1 MIRPEIDHFPSH
13 PVLSRKQKQLT
24 SPHPHQYLPKT
35 ISPGASQR
43 NPYIPQL
50 VHVITHH
57 PHFTRSSQIHPTFST
72 MSVIEIESEEQFT
85 SLTNAPDKLVTLYF
99 HTPWAAPC
107 QTMNSVIKTLAAA
120 NPEVTFLSI
129 NADELLDIG
138 EVFEVLAVPYF
149 ILIRNS
155 TILKELSGADPKELI
170 SALAQFSGKAEE
182 KTPAPQKDE
191 PTAPAAAPAAEPSP
205 EELNERLQKLTSA
218 APVMLFMKGSPSA
231 PQCGFS
237 RQLVAILRENQV
249 RFGFFDILKDDTVRQ
264 GLKTFSDWP
273 TFPQLYMNGEFQGGL
288 DIIKELLEED
298 PEFFASVSA

>member
-1 MIRPEIDHFPSH
+1 
-13 PVLSRKQKQLT
+13 
-24 SPHPHQYLPKT
+24 
-35 ISPGASQR
+35 
-43 NPYIPQL
+43 
-50 VHVITHH
+50 
-57 PHFTRSSQIHPTFST
+57 

-85 SLTNAPDKLVTLYF
+85 DLTGVPDQLVTLYF

-120 NPEVTFLSI
+120 NPKVTFLSI

-170 SALAQFSGKAEE
+170 AALAQFGGKAEE
-182 KTPAPQKDE
+182 KSAVAEKVE
-191 PTAPAAAPAAEPSP
+191 AAPAAAPAAEASP
-205 EELNERLQKLTSA
+205 EELNERLQKLTAA
-218 APVMLFMKGSPSA
+218 APVMLFMKGSPSS

-249 RFGFFDILKDDTVRQ
+249 RFGFFDILKDDVVRQ

-298 PEFFASVSA
+298 PEFFAAATN

>member
-1 MIRPEIDHFPSH
+1 
-13 PVLSRKQKQLT
+13 
-24 SPHPHQYLPKT
+24 
-35 ISPGASQR
+35 
-43 NPYIPQL
+43 
-50 VHVITHH
+50 
-57 PHFTRSSQIHPTFST
+57 

-85 SLTNAPDKLVTLYF
+85 ELTNAPDQLVTLYF

-107 QTMNSVIKTLAAA
+107 QTMNSVIKTLASA
-120 NPEVTFLSI
+120 NPDVTFLSI

-170 SALAQFSGKAEE
+170 AALAQFSGKAEE
-182 KTPAPQKDE
+182 KASVAEKME
-191 PTAPAAAPAAEPSP
+191 PAAAAPPAAEPSP

-249 RFGFFDILKDDTVRQ
+249 RFGFFDILKDDAVRQ

-298 PEFFASVSA
+298 PEFFASASA